1 MEISSQ
7 PPLHGSRARRN
18 RGIHSGRITTVHMLH
33 PIFSELADHR
43 LMPVIELDSA
53 DDALHLAEAF
63 LQGGLPLL
71 EVTFRTN
78 AAAQAISAIRKR
90 FPEMLVGA
98 GTIITRDHLRQALEA
113 SAQFLVSPGFDR
125 TLTEAILESGT
136 PYLPGVATPSDLQGA
151 LALGVTQC
159 KFFPAEGIGGTR
171 TLRALAPTFGAF
183 YPTFVPTGGI
193 NLNNLEVWL
202 KEPAGIAGGA
212 SSLAAK
218 QWNRYRDCGAI
229 RESLTTNRK
238 IQKTGTSG

>member
-1 MEISSQ
+1 M
-7 PPLHGSRARRN
+7 P
-18 RGIHSGRITTVHMLH
+18 H

-53 DDALHLAEAF
+53 DDASHLAEAF

-98 GTIITRDHLRQALEA
+98 GTIITRDHLRQALDA

-125 TLTEAILESGT
+125 TLTEAILESCA

-151 LALGVTQC
+151 LVLGVTRC
-159 KFFPAEGIGGTR
+159 KFFPAEGNGGTR
-171 TLRALAPTFGAF
+171 ALRILATTFRAF
-183 YPTFVPTGGI
+183 SPTFVPTGGI

-202 KEPAGIAGGA
+202 KEPAAIAVGG
-212 SSLAAK
+212 SLLARK
-218 QWNRYRDCGAI
+218 PYDPYRDCDPHPAPI
-229 RESLTTNRK
+229 ANLPK
-238 IQKTGTSG
+238 

>member
-1 MEISSQ
+1 M
-7 PPLHGSRARRN
+7 PY
-18 RGIHSGRITTVHMLH
+18 
-33 PIFSELADHR
+33 PIFSKLAHHR

-78 AAAQAISAIRKR
+78 AAPQAIGAIRQR

-98 GTIITRDHLRQALEA
+98 GTIITRDHLHRALDA
-113 SAQFLVSPGFDR
+113 SAQFLVSPGFER
-125 TLTEAILESGT
+125 TLTEAILESDT

-159 KFFPAEGIGGTR
+159 KFFPAEGSGGTR
-171 TLRALAPTFGAF
+171 ALRVLATTFRALA
-183 YPTFVPTGGI
+183 PTFVPTGGI

-202 KEPAGIAGGA
+202 KEPAVIAVGG
-212 SSLAAK
+212 SWLAAK
-218 QWNRYRDCGAI
+218 QWIRDRDWAAI
-229 RESLTTNRK
+229 RESVA
-238 IQKTGTSG
+238 TSVRIAQSVIPT

>member
-1 MEISSQ
+1 
-7 PPLHGSRARRN
+7 
-18 RGIHSGRITTVHMLH
+18 MLH

-98 GTIITRDHLRQALEA
+98 GTIITRDHLRQALDA

-125 TLTEAILESGT
+125 SHPKL
-136 PYLPGVATPSDLQGA
+136 V
-151 LALGVTQC
+151 
-159 KFFPAEGIGGTR
+159 EGDRG
-171 TLRALAPTFGAF
+171 
-183 YPTFVPTGGI
+183 
-193 NLNNLEVWL
+193 
-202 KEPAGIAGGA
+202 
-212 SSLAAK
+212 
-218 QWNRYRDCGAI
+218 
-229 RESLTTNRK
+229 
-238 IQKTGTSG
+238 